1 MASLEFRFNPFSI
14 DKEDAR
20 HKDDLRHLIRHQL
33 KGRVS
38 PPTDLEKAVE
48 VMLEKSEGA
57 FVYIARA
64 LDDLD
69 KQEQQVWSVDQL
81 KDMLP
86 EVSFQLLTL
95 VRITESLKDL
105 LTELCTLVWM
115 VSQLTFYW
123 IITHVWPAVFLN

>member
-20 HKDDLRHLIRHQL
+20 HEDDLRHLIRHQL
-33 KGRVS
+33 NGRVS
-38 PPTDLEKAVE
+38 PPTDLEKAVQ

-69 KQEQQVWSVDQL
+69 KHEQQVWSVDQL

-105 LTELCTLVWM
+105 LNELYT
-115 VSQLTFYW
+115 
-123 IITHVWPAVFLN
+123 